1 MTVSFTD
8 TTGDYHPG
16 ATATVTITY
25 AQVEN
30 VVQVPA
36 LAVTTTN
43 GTSTV
48 TVSADGTKETR
59 TVTTGLRSGTMVE
72 ITSGL
77 AAGEQVVITRPEGL
91 RFGGPV
97 GGTDR

>member
-1 MTVSFTD
+1 MGAVADASSGVASYPVTVSFTD

-36 LAVTTTN
+36 FAVTTTN

-48 TVSADGTKETR
+48 TVSADGKKETR
-59 TVTTGLRSGTMVE
+59 TVTTGLTVGHHGRDHERS
-72 ITSGL
+72 
-77 AAGEQVVITRPEGL
+77 R
-91 RFGGPV
+91 R
-97 GGTDR
+97 R